1 MGSIQILFFVRS
13 IHFAHGLGEDPR
25 LTRSKYII
33 HACIVYF
40 WILSKCSGINPR
52 TLSKRMTDLLDTI
65 VIRRRSVRVR
75 SFVRNSSRRWQGIP
89 KTSKESHGR
98 PQGPTVLR
106 TSICAS
112 LSPKGFSG
120 DLQVG
125 WHCMVNSK
133 KRCFRSVQHYGAGIQ
148 FEKSRTCG

>member
-75 SFVRNSSRRWQGIP
+75 SFVRNSSRRWQGIR
-89 KTSKESHGR
+89 KRRKKAMGDLKGLR
-98 PQGPTVLR
+98 FLGPPFARVCLQK
-106 TSICAS
+106 AS
-112 LSPKGFSG
+112 QEI
-120 DLQVG
+120 LQVG
-125 WHCMVNSK
+125 WHCMVELQKALFSI
-133 KRCFRSVQHYGAGIQ
+133 RATLRSWDPV
-148 FEKSRTCG
+148 